1 MLHFRHSKNLSNLK
15 LTAQL
20 AYIVTDADCDCGRY
34 FNVFI
39 MFPNVSM
46 MYPIAFILIMRLY
59 SHQHG
64 ICFKVFIADSG
75 KEFCQLVSNCVF
87 YIRK

>member
-1 MLHFRHSKNLSNLK
+1 M
-15 LTAQL
+15 
-20 AYIVTDADCDCGRY
+20 IVGGY
-34 FNVFI
+34 FNMFI
-39 MFPNVSM
+39 TFSNVSM
-46 MYPIAFILIMRLY
+46 TYPIALISIMGLY

>member
-1 MLHFRHSKNLSNLK
+1 M
-15 LTAQL
+15 
-20 AYIVTDADCDCGRY
+20 IVGDIFKVSIA
-34 FNVFI
+34 
-39 MFPNVSM
+39 FPNVSM
-46 MYPIAFILIMRLY
+46 TYPMAVISIMGLC
-59 SHQHG
+59 SHQQG